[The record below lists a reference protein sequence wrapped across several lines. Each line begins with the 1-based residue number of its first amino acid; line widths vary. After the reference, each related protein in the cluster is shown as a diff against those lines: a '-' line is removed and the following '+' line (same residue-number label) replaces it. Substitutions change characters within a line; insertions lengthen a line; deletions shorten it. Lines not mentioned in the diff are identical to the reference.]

1 LCLIVFFVCLF
12 PFDYV
17 ISFNHS
23 EAKRTYMTTS
33 RSFISLLIALT
44 LCLGAG
50 TPSLFAQGT
59 DLGTIRGTV
68 TDSGG
73 ATIANAQVQ
82 ITDMGTLRVFPYTTN
97 AHGVYEAPALTA
109 GRYKATVTAP
119 GFNTNVIDGIVLNGS
134 DVVNADAKLH
144 ASATASVE
152 VSTEGGLINTENS
165 TLSETL
171 SPRAVIDLPRDSR
184 DIYQFLYINPNI
196 TQGDEPGDFKFIAA
210 QSYGASFSVDGQRS
224 SGGIFGTYTQSQP
237 SLESVGELNVL
248 SNAFSAEYAGVANI
262 RVTTKRGGS
271 QYHGSLF
278 YNNSNSA
285 LSAWTIADK
294 QNLADFAPTPFQA
307 TYPKSFFNIT
317 DAGGSAGGP
326 IPKLKNTWFFL
337 AYEHNWTV
345 NPIPESNEQGVL
357 HPTLLTGDFSL
368 VADANKPAVP
378 SNVTLSPAEIATDTV
393 GGLGQQF
400 ITIPQRLINP
410 ITQKLITMYS
420 PVIGNSAPINPTTGL
435 IPSYSTSVK
444 GTNSQNMGDL
454 RIDHDFND
462 ANRLYGVYHG
472 SSQNTATSPVAA
484 PYTGLGLLHNTRQ
497 NSTLSLSY
505 THVFSTHIVNEVRG
519 GYNIQDYFIHSNTTV
534 QGFLEGIGF
543 SSADIAAYGSVIGP
557 QELLLYGNPSISFGS
572 SGISALGSGG
582 RSSDRNL
589 NQNLITF
596 GDTLTWAIGRHTIK
610 LGGDFV
616 RNEAVDGFAA
626 TRGKPFGSMSYSGSG
641 LNPFVNFLVGNAP
654 TTATYVAIPRPAM
667 DIHNWEN
674 GFYVQDDFRVNSRLT
689 LNMGMRYDVYNPYIE
704 KHDLLANFDPNYRN
718 PATGQVG
725 RDVIPSTKTLPYL
738 APSITDLPPNGIGY
752 VLASDSGLGVGRGLV
767 RTDKEDFGP
776 RVGAAF
782 RLTDKSVLRGGFGLY
797 YPTSAAQIYRD
808 AIGTNPFSQAATK
821 RGTVVPISG
830 WPAGGETAGTSPISG
845 GAVGG
850 FGNVPSANYVPIN
863 LKNPRLFEW
872 NATYEQQIPWQSTL
886 RFSYIGGHQEGQIVG
901 VDLDEIAPNDNPFGT
916 TQGDG
921 VTPCDPVNDEDCAY
935 SPADMARIE
944 FPVLG
949 DYVLGYGNVGHS
961 YTSSF
966 QAQAE
971 RQAHGF
977 TFSLAYTYLN
987 QQSSGLDNGDTSLG
1001 GEDYN
1006 PFQPNYDYTTDAYV
1020 SRSRVVG
1027 YGIYDL
1033 PFGRGEHFASSSSR
1047 LMDALIGGWQAS
1059 FNMFA
1064 KTGTKFT
1071 PFWDCSDCDP
1081 VMPGNV
1087 ASGAVDAVGDFN
1099 NPSLRPTVLANATAG
1114 RAKGF
1119 QFNSAAFGLPDIGS
1133 TLFSNP
1139 LAARRNSLTGPGTYG
1154 VNLGIHKS
1162 IHINDRLAVQL
1173 GADIDNLF
1181 NHALLSPDQSAGGGG
1196 GYFANLGSFALQVDQ
1211 TTPPAPGRQPR
1222 LLPIDTNPNDGLLV
1236 PNPSFGQLNNSFSQ
1250 EGISGN
1256 RTIRLRGR
1264 FTF

>member
-1 LCLIVFFVCLF
+1 
-12 PFDYV
+12 
-17 ISFNHS
+17 
-23 EAKRTYMTTS
+23 MTT
-33 RSFISLLIALT
+33 RPNFLPLLLALT
-44 LCLGAG
+44 LWLGAG
-50 TPSLFAQGT
+50 PRGLFAQGT

-68 TDSGG
+68 TDSSG

-82 ITDMGTLRVFPYTTN
+82 ITDQGTLAVYPYKTN
-97 AHGVYEAPALTA
+97 AHGVYEAPALSA

-119 GFNTNVIDGIVLNGS
+119 GFSTSVIDGIVLTGS
-134 DVVNADAKLH
+134 DVVSADARLH
-144 ASATASVE
+144 PSVTVSVQVTA
-152 VSTEGGLINTENS
+152 EGGSINTENS

-171 SPRAVIDLPRDSR
+171 SPKAVIDLPRDSR

-224 SGGIFGTYTQSQP
+224 SGGIFGAVTQSQP
-237 SLESVGELNVL
+237 SLESVGDLNVL
-248 SNAFSAEYAGVANI
+248 SNTFSAEYAGVANI
-262 RVTTKRGGS
+262 RVTTKRGGA

-307 TYPKSFFNIT
+307 TYPKSFFNLT
-317 DAGGSAGGP
+317 DAGGSFGGP

-345 NPIPESNEQGVL
+345 NPIPESNEEGVL
-357 HPTLLTGDFSL
+357 HPTLLTGNFAL

-378 SNVTLSPAEIATDTV
+378 SNVTLSASEIATDTV

-410 ITQKLITMYS
+410 ITEKLITMYS
-420 PVIGNSAPINPTTGL
+420 PVIGNTAPINPTTGL

-472 SSQNTATSPVAA
+472 SSQNTATSPVSA
-484 PYTGLGLLHNTRQ
+484 PYTGLGLLHNTRE
-497 NSTLSLSY
+497 NSTLSVSY
-505 THVFSTHIVNEVRG
+505 THVFSSHIVNEVRG

-534 QGFLEGIGF
+534 EGFLEGIGF
-543 SSADIAAYGSVIGP
+543 SAADIAAYGSVIGP
-557 QELLLYGNPSISFGS
+557 GELLLDGNPTISFGS
-572 SGISALGSGG
+572 SGISTLGSGG

-589 NQNLITF
+589 NQNLVTF

-610 LGGDFV
+610 FGGDLV
-616 RNEAVDGFAA
+616 RNEAVDGFASS
-626 TRGKPFGSMSYSGSG
+626 RGKPYGSMSYSGSG
-641 LNPFVNFLVGNAP
+641 LNPFSSFLLGNAP
-654 TTATYVAIPRPAM
+654 TSATYVAIPRPAM

-674 GFYVQDDFRVNSRLT
+674 GFYVQDDFRVTTRLT
-689 LNMGMRYDVYNPYIE
+689 LNLGMRYDLYNPYIE
-704 KHDLLANFDPNYRN
+704 KNDLLANFDPNYRN
-718 PATGQVG
+718 PSTGQVG
-725 RDVIPSTKTLPYL
+725 RDVIPSAKTLPYL
-738 APSITDLPPNGIGY
+738 APSITENPPNGIGY
-752 VLASDSGLGVGRGLV
+752 VLAADSGLGVGRGLV

-776 RVGAAF
+776 RVGGAF
-782 RLTDKSVLRGGFGLY
+782 RLTEKRVLRGGFGLY

-821 RGTVVPISG
+821 RSAAGAPISG
-830 WPAGGETAGTSPISG
+830 WPTGGESAGVSPITG

-850 FGNVPSANYVPIN
+850 FGNVPSANYVPVN
-863 LKNPRLFEW
+863 LKNPRLYEW
-872 NATYEQQIPWQSTL
+872 NATYEQQIPWQSTM
-886 RFSYIGGHQEGQIVG
+886 RFSYIGGHQVGQIVG
-901 VDLDEIAPNDNPFGT
+901 VDLDEIAPSDNPFGT
-916 TQGDG
+916 TVGDG
-921 VTPCDPVNDEDCAY
+921 VTPCDPVNLGNCSY
-935 SPADMARIE
+935 SPADGARIE
-944 FPVLG
+944 FPILG

-961 YTSSF
+961 LTSSF

-971 RQAHGF
+971 RQGHGF

-987 QQSSGLDNGDTSLG
+987 QKSSGLDNGDTSLG

-1020 SRSRVVG
+1020 SESRVVG
-1027 YGIYDL
+1027 YAIYDL
-1033 PFGRGEHFASSSSR
+1033 PFGRGERFASSSSR
-1047 LMDALIGGWQAS
+1047 LMDDLIGGWQAS

-1087 ASGAVDAVGDFN
+1087 ASSAVDAVGDFN
-1099 NPSLRPTVLANATAG
+1099 GPSLRPTVLGNPMTG
-1114 RAKGF
+1114 RANGF

-1133 TLFSNP
+1133 TLFSNS
-1139 LAARRNSLTGPGTYG
+1139 LGAKRNSLSGPGTYG

-1162 IHINDRLAVQL
+1162 IHINERMSVQL
-1173 GADIDNLF
+1173 GADVDNLF
-1181 NHALLSPDQSAGGGG
+1181 NHALLSPDQNSGGGG
-1196 GYFANLGSFALQVDQ
+1196 GYFANLGSFALEVDQ
-1211 TTPPAPGRQPR
+1211 TTPPLPGQQPR
-1222 LLPIDTNPNDGLLV
+1222 LLPIDTNLNDGLLV

-1256 RTIRLRGR
+1256 RTIRVRGR
-1264 FTF
+1264 ITF

>member
-1 LCLIVFFVCLF
+1 
-12 PFDYV
+12 
-17 ISFNHS
+17 
-23 EAKRTYMTTS
+23 MTT
-33 RSFISLLIALT
+33 RQNFLPLLLALT
-44 LCLGAG
+44 LWLGVG
-50 TPSLFAQGT
+50 SRGLFAQGT

-68 TDSGG
+68 TDSSG

-82 ITDMGTLRVFPYTTN
+82 ITDQGTLAVYPYKTN
-97 AHGVYEAPALTA
+97 AHGVYEAPALSA

-119 GFNTNVIDGIVLNGS
+119 GFSTSVIDGIVLTGS
-134 DVVNADAKLH
+134 DVVSADARLH
-144 ASATASVE
+144 PSVTVSVQVTA
-152 VSTEGGLINTENS
+152 EGGSINTENS

-171 SPRAVIDLPRDSR
+171 SPTAVIELPRDSR
-184 DIYQFLYINPNI
+184 DIYEFLYINPNI

-224 SGGIFGTYTQSQP
+224 SGGIFGAVTQSQP
-237 SLESVGELNVL
+237 SLESVADLNVL
-248 SNAFSAEYAGVANI
+248 SNSFSAEYAGVANI
-262 RVTTKRGGS
+262 RVTTKRGGA

-285 LSAWTIADK
+285 LGAWTIADK

-307 TYPKSFFNIT
+307 TYPKSFFNLT
-317 DAGGSAGGP
+317 DAGGSFGGT

-345 NPIPESNEQGVL
+345 NPIPESNEEGVL
-357 HPTLLTGDFSL
+357 HPTLLTGNFAL

-378 SNVTLSPAEIATDTV
+378 SNVSLSASEIATDTV

-410 ITQKLITMYS
+410 ITEKLITMYS
-420 PVIGNSAPINPTTGL
+420 PVIGNSAPINPMTGL

-472 SSQNTATSPVAA
+472 SSQNTATSPVSA
-484 PYTGLGLLHNTRQ
+484 PYTGLGLLHNTRE
-497 NSTLSLSY
+497 NSTLSVSY
-505 THVFSTHIVNEVRG
+505 THVFSSHIVNEARG

-534 QGFLEGIGF
+534 ESFLAGIGF
-543 SSADIAAYGSVIGP
+543 SAADIAAYGSVIGP
-557 QELLLYGNPSISFGS
+557 GELLLDGNPSISFGS

-589 NQNLITF
+589 NQNLVTF

-610 LGGDFV
+610 FGGDFV
-616 RNEAVDGFAA
+616 RNEAVDGFASS
-626 TRGKPFGSMSYSGSG
+626 RGKPFGSMKYSGSG
-641 LNPFVNFLVGNAP
+641 LDPFADFLLGNAP
-654 TTATYVAIPRPAM
+654 TSATYVAIPRPAM
-667 DIHNWEN
+667 DIQDWEN
-674 GFYVQDDFRVNSRLT
+674 GYYVQDDFRVTKRLT
-689 LNMGMRYDVYNPYIE
+689 LNLGMRYDLYNPYIE
-704 KHDLLANFDPNYRN
+704 KHDLLANFDPTYRN
-718 PATGQVG
+718 PSTGQVG
-725 RDVIPSTKTLPYL
+725 RDVIPSAKTLPYL
-738 APSITDLPPNGIGY
+738 APSITEDPPNGIGY
-752 VLASDSGLGVGRGLV
+752 VLAADSGLGVGRGLV

-776 RVGAAF
+776 RVGAAL
-782 RLTDKSVLRGGFGLY
+782 RLTEKSVLRGGFGLY

-821 RGTVVPISG
+821 RSAAGAPISG
-830 WPAGGETAGTSPISG
+830 WPVGGETSGVSPITG

-863 LKNPRLFEW
+863 LKNPRLYEW
-872 NATYEQQIPWQSTL
+872 NATYEQQIPWQSTM
-886 RFSYIGGHQEGQIVG
+886 RFSYIGGHQVGQIVG
-901 VDLDEIAPNDNPFGT
+901 VDLDEIPPSNNPFGT
-916 TQGDG
+916 TVGDG
-921 VTPCDPVNDEDCAY
+921 VTPCDPVNLGNCAY
-935 SPADMARIE
+935 SPADGARIE
-944 FPVLG
+944 FPILG

-961 YTSSF
+961 LTSSF

-977 TFSLAYTYLN
+977 AFSLAYTYLN
-987 QQSSGLDNGDTSLG
+987 QKSSGLDNGDTSLG

-1020 SRSRVVG
+1020 SESRVVG

-1033 PFGRGEHFASSSSR
+1033 PFGRGGHFASTSSR
-1047 LMDALIGGWQAS
+1047 LMDDLIGGWQAS

-1087 ASGAVDAVGDFN
+1087 ASGAVDAVGDFDG
-1099 NPSLRPTVLANATAG
+1099 PSLRPNVLANPMNG

-1139 LAARRNSLTGPGTYG
+1139 AAAKRNSLSGPGTYG

-1162 IHINDRLAVQL
+1162 IHINERMSVQL
-1173 GADIDNLF
+1173 GADVDNLF
-1181 NHALLSPDQSAGGGG
+1181 NHALLSPDQNSGGGG

-1211 TTPPAPGRQPR
+1211 TTPPLPGQQPR
-1222 LLPIDTNPNDGLLV
+1222 LLPIDTNLNDGLLV

-1264 FTF
+1264 ITF